1 MTCRSTARPRCPPVR
16 GRSER
21 SQRGSAIA
29 DFALVSVVLVPL
41 FFGILQLALI
51 WHVKSTLTAAA
62 SQGAGYGA
70 SYLHTPD
77 DGAARTRA
85 IVSQTFGAGF
95 RDRVTAR
102 ATSVAGQPGVE
113 VTVSAEVPVLVF
125 WGPTVTVAV
134 SGHAI
139 TEVLP

>member
-1 MTCRSTARPRCPPVR
+1 M
-16 GRSER
+16 
-21 SQRGSAIA
+21 A
-29 DFALVSVVLVPL
+29 DFALVAVVLVPL
-41 FFGILQLALI
+41 FFAILQLALI

-70 SYLHTPD
+70 SYQHTPA
-77 DGAARTRA
+77 DGAARTRQV
-85 IVSQTFGAGF
+85 IEDTFGAKL

-102 ATSVAGQPGVE
+102 ATRVDGQPGVE
-113 VTVSAEVPVLVF
+113 VDVSARVPVLVL
-125 WGPTVTVAV
+125 WGPTIRVTV